1 MWKRFDNEVQNLK
14 NQKQELSAEFSQI
27 EAEEFKAFCKKAKV
41 KSVVEYEEKLHQGLP
56 LDNDRDLTAE
66 QLNSRKIPD
75 TEQALL

>member
-1 MWKRFDNEVQNLK
+1 MCKRYDKEVEILK
-14 NQKQELSAEFSQI
+14 DQKKELSSEISQI

-41 KSVVEYEEKLHQGLP
+41 KSVAEYEAKLHQGVLP
-56 LDNDRDLTAE
+56 AGDRELTAE